1 MGTGD
6 RAQGSDHE
14 DLVLGQKVLELGL
27 ITQKQLTEAL
37 VEQARRAA
45 IDGEPPS
52 LGYILVQRNL
62 VPESKLASIL
72 WEDDVRKADAELR
85 DFMDSVDR
93 LGQAPGASE
102 TRRLPL
108 VTEEVGSG
116 TPFGRYRLLQEA
128 GRGGM
133 AVVYQAFDPTLNRNV
148 ALKMLLPS
156 SKLDPEEAKQDEE
169 RFHREAQLNA
179 KMPAHPNVVE
189 VYETGV
195 VEGKRFIAMEYII
208 GREMVEWWRK
218 SYASTRLQV
227 RVLRDVALAVHH
239 AHLHGVIH
247 RDLKPNNILVDDQ
260 NRPHVTDFGLARTA
274 RRSGDPSLTSVDRVV
289 GTPTYMSPEQAE
301 GRKSL
306 DKRSDVYSLG
316 VILYE
321 ILAGRPPFRGGS
333 PVEIMVKV
341 ARDPVPPPSSVSK
354 RAIRSIDR
362 GLEAICMKALA
373 KSPADR
379 YPTAK
384 AFADDLTRWLRGE
397 TAKLA
402 DYRRFAA
409 IGILAGAVAIL
420 IAVLVLVL
428 RDDEGPAP
436 VRPKPPPGP
445 AAVQPPP
452 PPPAPPQVERHEGE
466 EIRVLEC
473 KQGVAKRQN
482 MNWPGNDAS
491 RWSGAAQLFWTG
503 GRPRSRLVLAL
514 PSKTAGMR
522 SLILAM
528 TRSQDYGIFRIS
540 LNGAPLTEG
549 LDLYD
554 KKILPTGEMRFPNVT
569 VAAGQN
575 ELVFEVMGT
584 HPDASPASAD
594 SELFQMGLDYAE
606 LRPR

>member
-45 IDGEPPS
+45 IEGEPPS
-52 LGYILVQRNL
+52 LGYILVQRRL
-62 VPESKLASIL
+62 VPEEKLSQIL
-72 WEDDVRKADAELR
+72 WEDGVQKADAELR
-85 DFMDSVDR
+85 DFIDSVDR
-93 LGQAPGASE
+93 LGQTPAASE

-108 VTEEVGSG
+108 VKEEVGSG
-116 TPFGRYRLLQEA
+116 TPFGKYRLLQEA

-133 AVVYQAFDPTLNRNV
+133 AVVYEAFDPTLNRKL

-156 SKLDPEEAKQDEE
+156 SKLDPEEASVDEE
-169 RFHREAQLNA
+169 RFLREAQLNA

-189 VYETGV
+189 VFETGV
-195 VEGKRFIAMEYII
+195 VDGKRYIAMEFIV
-208 GREMVEWWRK
+208 GRKMVEWWRK

-247 RDLKPNNILVDDQ
+247 RDLKPHNILVDDQ

-274 RRSGDPSLTSVDRVV
+274 RRGGDPSLTSVDRVV

-321 ILAGRPPFRGGS
+321 ILTGRPPFRGAS
-333 PVEIMVKV
+333 PIEIMVKV
-341 ARDPVPPPSSVSK
+341 SRDPVPPPSSVSK
-354 RAIRSIDR
+354 RGLRSVDR
-362 GLEAICMKALA
+362 ALEAICLKALS

-384 AFADDLTRWLRGE
+384 AFADELTRWLRGE
-397 TAKLA
+397 PAKLA
-402 DYRRFAA
+402 DYKRFAA
-409 IGILAGAVAIL
+409 IGLVAGAAAIVLAIL
-420 IAVLVLVL
+420 LLLL
-428 RDDEGPAP
+428 RKGDEPPPARGSTPVVAAPAP
-436 VRPKPPPGP
+436 VANPP
-445 AAVQPPP
+445 AAAPQP
-452 PPPAPPQVERHEGE
+452 ERHEGE
-466 EIRVLEC
+466 AIRVLEC
-473 KQGVAKRQN
+473 KQGKTERQE
-482 MNWPGNDAS
+482 MSWPGIDRS
-491 RWSGAAQLFWTG
+491 RWSGGAQLFWTG

-514 PSKTAGMR
+514 PSKDAGR
-522 SLILAM
+522 RTLVLGLTKA
-528 TRSQDYGIFRIS
+528 QDYGIFRIS
-540 LNGAPLTEG
+540 LNDEPLADG
-549 LDLYD
+549 LDLYG
-554 KKILPTGEMRFPNVT
+554 KGIVPTGELRFPGVT
-569 VAAGQN
+569 VAGGQN
-575 ELVFEVMGT
+575 ELVFEIVGT
-584 HPDASPASAD
+584 HPDATPMSGN
-594 SELFQMGLDYAE
+594 SELFQLGLDYAE